1 MFDAQSPLY
10 ELLHKPDQIGLG
22 VLAMAMG
29 QAPDGTLEGFYP
41 IVDVALLVIIGL
53 MAWRI
58 VVLVRSPRAA
68 RGGAADPSVRHWWH
82 GPRRIGGLALR
93 GYLDVVVPAA
103 IVLTMPGFLGAAWPV
118 LIRTDI
124 GLVLAVIAA
133 LRVADGAVRAW
144 RWRLGFAPMDSV
156 A

>member
-1 MFDAQSPLY
+1 MADRRPRQVPAGRTRWR
-10 ELLHKPDQIGLG
+10 PDP
-22 VLAMAMG
+22 A
-29 QAPDGTLEGFYP
+29 
-41 IVDVALLVIIGL
+41 
-53 MAWRI
+53 
-58 VVLVRSPRAA
+58 
-68 RGGAADPSVRHWWH
+68 VRHWWH

>member
-1 MFDAQSPLY
+1 
-10 ELLHKPDQIGLG
+10 
-22 VLAMAMG
+22 MAPAG
-29 QAPDGTLEGFYP
+29 GGDP
-41 IVDVALLVIIGL
+41 
-53 MAWRI
+53 
-58 VVLVRSPRAA
+58 AA
-68 RGGAADPSVRHWWH
+68 RQWWH

-93 GYLDVVVPAA
+93 GYLDVVVPVA
-103 IVLTMPGFLGAAWPV
+103 IVLTVPGFLGAGWPV

-133 LRVADGAVRAW
+133 LRLADGAVRAW